1 MRKALFL
8 AVLTATAVTTAL
20 CAKQPETVSGIAK
33 VVDGDSLEIG
43 TARIRLFG
51 IDAPEGRQLC
61 TRDSTSWPCGT
72 AAADKLRAL
81 IGGESIDCVQRDVD
95 KYQRIV
101 AVCKKGPADLGAAM
115 VKAGLA
121 LAYRQYSE
129 DYVDEEDDARRAKR
143 GMWAGEFTATAGTIG
158 TRRPAGAR
166 ASRVSVSA
174 RGRAATSSS
183 PGAEVAQHLARIA
196 ALYDLSLGED
206 EDSLAK
212 SRAKSSSWEVKSSA
226 RPAWRGREGLASSSR
241 RAGSSE
247 AVGSSSKSSGGSMA
261 RARAIATRCASPP
274 ESSRGSSAAR
284 CPTPS

>member
-1 MRKALFL
+1 MTMRKALFL
-8 AVLTATAVTTAL
+8 ALLTATTATTAL
-20 CAKQPETVSGIAK
+20 CAKQPETVSGFAK

-101 AVCKKGPADLGAAM
+101 AVCKKGPTDLGGAM

-143 GMWAGEFTATAGTIG
+143 GMWAGEFT
-158 TRRPAGAR
+158 RPWDYR
-166 ASRVSVSA
+166 HS
-174 RGRAATSSS
+174 T
-183 PGAEVAQHLARIA
+183 PG
-196 ALYDLSLGED
+196 
-206 EDSLAK
+206 
-212 SRAKSSSWEVKSSA
+212 
-226 RPAWRGREGLASSSR
+226 R
-241 RAGSSE
+241 RA
-247 AVGSSSKSSGGSMA
+247 
-261 RARAIATRCASPP
+261 P
-274 ESSRGSSAAR
+274 RG
-284 CPTPS
+284 